1 MAIAASRDT
10 EAFLRTL
17 IYIPIIHTEA
27 DMGGLGKSVR
37 SAALRRLGLRGLKSK
52 ENIIDRIWMEIE
64 KAIGGLDLPYAK
76 VRLYQDGLPVCGREA
91 DIVKELAKSESRNHR
106 LLLSLMERGAT
117 IMGTESLELLLE
129 EYRRV
134 KDILASGDAFQSE
147 KVEGRRKSQD
157 RSLVKRRDQFIAG
170 CINSTLRAGETG
182 IIFLG
187 MLHSLGHLL
196 DKDILVIYPVN
207 PVFDKRIKVDGQ
219 TRRQNSHR

>member
-1 MAIAASRDT
+1 MAIAVSRDS

-52 ENIIDRIWMEIE
+52 ENIIDKIWMEIE
-64 KAIGGLDLPYAK
+64 QTIGGLDLPYEK

-129 EYRRV
+129 EYGLV

-147 KVEGRRKSQD
+147 KVEGRKKSQSQ
-157 RSLVKRRDQFIAG
+157 SLVKRRDQFIAD
-170 CINSTLRAGETG
+170 CINSTLCAGETG
-182 IIFLG
+182 ILFLG
-187 MLHSLGHLL
+187 MLHSLRPLL
-196 DKDILVIYPVN
+196 DKDIHVIYPVN
-207 PVFDKRIKVDGQ
+207 PVFDKRVKVDEQ